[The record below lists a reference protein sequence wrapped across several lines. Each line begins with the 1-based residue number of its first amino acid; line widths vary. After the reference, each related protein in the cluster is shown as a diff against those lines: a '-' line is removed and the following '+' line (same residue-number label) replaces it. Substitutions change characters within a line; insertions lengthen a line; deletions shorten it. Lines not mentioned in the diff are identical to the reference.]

1 MSPIDEFTYIK
12 QNKIVYD
19 SNSLIQLYFPIMG
32 SDAMALYDYFVHFFD
47 DGIRR
52 HKFSEVLNHLQYG
65 MPRFQDALVMLT
77 ALDLLTVYQATGTYL
92 VKLNQAMSNEL
103 FLSNPIYRHLLE
115 KRIGEVAVAE
125 LDMKIPKNARDI
137 SKKFTDVFSDLGQPK
152 QEVNRSKNVFDL
164 ESFKRLMMRDGLRF
178 NNEKDD
184 VLGIYSVSELYH
196 LNWYDTYQLAK
207 QTAINGMIAPQ
218 RMKVQQNEG
227 QHIKD
232 NQSFTNNEK
241 VILRESKNDSAL
253 VFLEKIKRSRKAV
266 TTSGEKTLLEDLAK
280 MNFLDEVI
288 NVMVL
293 YTLNKTKSANL
304 NKAYIMK
311 VANDFA
317 FQNVM
322 TAEDAVLKIRDFSDQ
337 KVRTKTETKKKQSNV
352 PEWSNPDYKDEVSPE
367 KEIELEQ
374 FKTDA
379 LKRLER
385 LGKDGES

>member
-1 MSPIDEFTYIK
+1 
-12 QNKIVYD
+12 
-19 SNSLIQLYFPIMG
+19 
-32 SDAMALYDYFVHFFD
+32 
-47 DGIRR
+47 
-52 HKFSEVLNHLQYG
+52 
-65 MPRFQDALVMLT
+65 
-77 ALDLLTVYQATGTYL
+77 
-92 VKLNQAMSNEL
+92 
-103 FLSNPIYRHLLE
+103 
-115 KRIGEVAVAE
+115 
-125 LDMKIPKNARDI
+125 DMKIPKNARDI

>member
-1 MSPIDEFTYIK
+1 
-12 QNKIVYD
+12 
-19 SNSLIQLYFPIMG
+19 
-32 SDAMALYDYFVHFFD
+32 
-47 DGIRR
+47 
-52 HKFSEVLNHLQYG
+52 
-65 MPRFQDALVMLT
+65 
-77 ALDLLTVYQATGTYL
+77 
-92 VKLNQAMSNEL
+92 
-103 FLSNPIYRHLLE
+103 
-115 KRIGEVAVAE
+115 
-125 LDMKIPKNARDI
+125 ARDI

-293 YTLNKTKSANL
+293 YT
-304 NKAYIMK
+304 
-311 VANDFA
+311 
-317 FQNVM
+317 
-322 TAEDAVLKIRDFSDQ
+322 
-337 KVRTKTETKKKQSNV
+337 
-352 PEWSNPDYKDEVSPE
+352 
-367 KEIELEQ
+367 
-374 FKTDA
+374 
-379 LKRLER
+379 
-385 LGKDGES
+385 

>member
-52 HKFSEVLNHLQYG
+52 HKFSEALNHLQYG

-103 FLSNPIYRHLLE
+103 FLSNPIYRRLLE

-218 RMKVQQNEG
+218 RMKLQQNEG

>member
-52 HKFSEVLNHLQYG
+52 HQFSEVLNHLQYG

-103 FLSNPIYRHLLE
+103 FLSNPIYRRLLE